1 MLLSEK
7 LDEQGQN
14 IIKFYYQGELNQ
26 SQIAKQLGVKQY
38 TISRKLS
45 KCKDTLLVKLAT
57 WTKESMHISLDSSVL
72 DYMSTVLEEWLQN
85 YYKPQ
90 ELN

>member
-1 MLLSEK
+1 MKE
-7 LDEQGQN
+7 LDEEGQN
-14 IIKFYYQGELNQ
+14 IIKYYYQGSLTQ
-26 SQIAKQLGVKQY
+26 SQIAKELGVKQY

-45 KCKDTLLVKLAT
+45 KCKDTLLLKLAT
-57 WTKESMHISLDSSVL
+57 WSKESLHISLNSSVL

-90 ELN
+90 DSY